1 MLREIK
7 YIFTEIKYMASNADW
22 FFIFLL
28 SLALNVIAVIV
39 LLNL

>member
-1 MLREIK
+1 MFREIK
-7 YIFTEIKYMASNADW
+7 YFFTEIKYMASNADW